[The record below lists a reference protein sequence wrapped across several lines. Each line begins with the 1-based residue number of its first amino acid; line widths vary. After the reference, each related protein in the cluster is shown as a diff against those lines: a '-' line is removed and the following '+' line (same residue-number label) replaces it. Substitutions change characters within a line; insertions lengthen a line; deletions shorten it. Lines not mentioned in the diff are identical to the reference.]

1 MDINFLK
8 EHIKG
13 LLDDER
19 FCHSIGVME
28 LAEELAQIY
37 GADAEKAKIAGLIH
51 DVAKNFLR
59 EEQLLLVKKAYE
71 GRENDPIVF
80 ANKALW
86 HGPAGAEYLKEKF
99 DIDYEIYSAVFYH
112 TIGKEDMT
120 LLEKIV
126 YLADC
131 IEEGRDKEF
140 DWAKDA
146 RDLARDDLDRAII
159 EVTDRSLKSIIDRGL
174 IIHPGVVLLR
184 NKILGRKNDGRKK

>member
-13 LLDDER
+13 LLDEER

-28 LAEELAQIY
+28 LAEELARIY

-51 DVAKNFLR
+51 DAAKNFPKD
-59 EEQLLLVKKAYE
+59 EQFLLVKKAYD
-71 GRENDPIVF
+71 GRDADAIVF
-80 ANKALW
+80 ENKALW

-99 DIDYEIYSAVFYH
+99 DIEDEIYSAVFYH

-131 IEEGRDKEF
+131 IEENRDKEF

-174 IIHPGVVLLR
+174 IIHPGAVLLR
-184 NKILGRKNDGRKK
+184 NKILGRKK